1 MSVQELHGFGRAMR
15 TRGLVRPV
23 RTVDDAVEAVREASA
38 RAGEPGARGLIARG
52 LGSSYG
58 DPAQNSGGLTLDL
71 TQLNQILSL
80 DAEAEP
86 PLAVVEAGVSLD
98 QLMRAAL
105 PLGLWVPVLPGT
117 RQVTIG
123 GAIAADVHG
132 KNHHK
137 QGSFGNHVRSLDLLT
152 ADGEIRTLTP
162 DGEGSAEFWATVGG
176 MGLTGIVLRAT
187 IAMQRCETGY
197 FTVDT
202 DRTADLDET
211 IDLMTR
217 DDDNYTY
224 TVSWMDAVTS
234 GRSMGRAVYTRGEK
248 ATRCELPDKLRGEPL
263 RFVGPKLGTVPDV
276 FPNGMLNKITGA
288 AFSEFWYR
296 KAPKHRVGEVQNI
309 TQFFQPLDVFDH
321 WNRGYGPAGFLQYQ
335 FQIPFDAEAAFR
347 RTVEMITSSGHISGL
362 NVLKRFGE
370 GNRGLLSF
378 PRPGWTF
385 TVDLPIRRG
394 LDRLVHALDQVVL
407 GAGGRLYLAKDSRVD
422 AATFAQMYPRL
433 DEFRELRARLDPHG
447 IFVSDQARRLGI

>member
-1 MSVQELHGFGRAMR
+1 MSLQTLHGFGRAMS
-15 TRGLVRPV
+15 TVGTVVRIGSQADAV
-23 RTVDDAVEAVREASA
+23 AAVEAAH
-38 RAGEPGARGLIARG
+38 GGRGLIARG

-71 TQLNQILSL
+71 TGMDRILQL
-80 DAEAEP
+80 DAGSDV

-117 RQVTIG
+117 RQVTVG

-137 QGSFGNHVRSLDLLT
+137 QGSFGNHVLAMDLLG
-152 ADGEIRTLTP
+152 ADGEVRTLTP
-162 DGEGSAEFWATVGG
+162 DDENSDIFWATVGG

-187 IAMQRCETGY
+187 IRMQRCETGY

-202 DRTADLDET
+202 DRTQNLADTME
-211 IDLMTR
+211 LMHR

-234 GRSMGRAVYTRGEK
+234 GRHMGRAVYTRGEK
-248 ATRCELPDKLRGEPL
+248 ALISELPRKLRSDPL
-263 RFVGPKLGTVPDV
+263 KFVGPNFGTIPDV
-276 FPNGMLNKITGA
+276 FPNGMVNQLTAA
-288 AFSEFWYR
+288 AFSELWYR

-309 TQFFQPLDVFDH
+309 TQFFQPLDVFND

-335 FQIPFDAEAAFR
+335 FQIPFSAERDFE
-347 RTVEMITSSGHISGL
+347 RTVEMITGSGHVSCL

-378 PRPGWTF
+378 PRPGWTL
-385 TVDLPIRRG
+385 TVDLPIRHG
-394 LDRLVHALDQVVL
+394 LDRLVHALDEVVL

-422 AATFAQMYPRL
+422 ASAFAQMYPKL
-433 DEFRELRARLDPHG
+433 DEFREIRERLDPEG
-447 IFVSDQARRLGI
+447 IFISDQARRLGL